1 MGEVVFLRGE
11 NMANGFVH
19 PEFIVQTDWLAEHLD
34 DPNVRV
40 LDCTTH
46 LMPPKQGGAYDVV
59 SGLADFEKSHIR
71 GAGFADI
78 DNELS
83 DKNNRLHFMLPT
95 KEYFATAIGK
105 LGVGD
110 DTKVILYSTANH
122 WWATRLWWMLR
133 VFGHDNAAVLNGG
146 FQKWSR
152 QGHAVEQGP
161 ERLARQV
168 SFTAKMRDGYVASK
182 ADVLAAIGA
191 GDVCTLN
198 ALRPDQH
205 TGTGGAV
212 YGRLGHIKGSIN
224 IAAVNVVDA
233 NNEFKSVDVLREQFA
248 EALSKPRVITYC
260 GGGIAASSATM
271 LLTML
276 GHKNV
281 QLYDASL
288 SEWAP
293 DATLP
298 MEM

>member
-1 MGEVVFLRGE
+1 MTRGE
-11 NMANGFVH
+11 NMANGFIH
-19 PEFIVQTDWLAEHLD
+19 PEFIVETDWLADHLD
-34 DPNVRV
+34 DPKVRV

-46 LMPPKQGGAYDVV
+46 LMPPTQGGAYDVV
-59 SGLADFEKSHIR
+59 SGRADFEKSHIR

-78 DNELS
+78 DNDLS
-83 DKNNRLHFMLPT
+83 DKDHSLHFMLPAQ
-95 KEYFATAIGK
+95 EMFASAIGK

-146 FQKWSR
+146 FQKWAR
-152 QGHAVEQGP
+152 EGRAVEQGL
-161 ERLARQV
+161 ERLLRPA
-168 SFTAKMRDGYVASK
+168 SFTAKMRSGQVASK
-182 ADVLAAIGA
+182 DDVLAAIGA

-205 TGTGGAV
+205 AGAGGTA
-212 YGRLGHIKGSIN
+212 YGRLGHIAGSIN

-233 NNEFKSVDVLREQFA
+233 NNEFKSVAVLREQFA
-248 EALSKPRVITYC
+248 AALAKPRVITYC
-260 GGGIAASSATM
+260 GGGIAASSTTM
-271 LLTML
+271 LLMML

-293 DATLP
+293 DSSLP
-298 MEM
+298 MET

>member
-1 MGEVVFLRGE
+1 MT
-11 NMANGFVH
+11 NDFVH
-19 PEFIVQTDWLAEHLD
+19 PEFIVETGWLADHLD
-34 DPNVRV
+34 DPNIRI

-46 LMPPKQGGAYDVV
+46 LMPPTQGGAYDVV
-59 SGLADFEKSHIR
+59 SGRADFEKSHIR

-78 DNELS
+78 DNQLS
-83 DKNNRLHFMLPT
+83 DKNHRLHFMLPT
-95 KEYFATAIGK
+95 PEFFADAIGK

-110 DTKVILYSTANH
+110 DTNVVLYSTANH
-122 WWATRLWWMLR
+122 WWATRLWWMLC

-146 FQKWSR
+146 FQKWVR
-152 QGHAVEQGP
+152 EGQAVEQGP
-161 ERLARQV
+161 ERLSRQS
-168 SFTAKMRDGYVASK
+168 SFMPKMRDGHVANK
-182 ADVLAAIGA
+182 DDVLAAIGA
-191 GDVCTLN
+191 GEVCTLN

-205 TGTGGAV
+205 AGTGGTA
-212 YGRLGHIKGSIN
+212 YGRLGHIKGSVN

-233 NNEFKSVDVLREQFA
+233 NNEFKSADVLREQFA
-248 EALSKPRVITYC
+248 DVLAKPRVITYC

-293 DATLP
+293 DPSLP
-298 MEM
+298 MER

>member
-1 MGEVVFLRGE
+1 
-11 NMANGFVH
+11 MANGFIH
-19 PEFIVQTDWLAEHLD
+19 PEFIVETDWLAEHLN

-46 LMPPKQGGAYDVV
+46 LMPPTQGGAYDVV
-59 SGLADFEKSHIR
+59 SGRADFEKGHIS

-78 DNELS
+78 DNDLS
-83 DKNNRLHFMLPT
+83 DKNHRLHFMLPT
-95 KEYFATAIGK
+95 PEYFAAAIGK

-152 QGHAVEQGP
+152 ERRPVEQGP
-161 ERLARQV
+161 ARLSKHL
-168 SFTAKMRDGYVASK
+168 SFSAKMRDGLVANK
-182 ADVLAAIGA
+182 EDVMTAMGAA
-191 GDVCTLN
+191 DVCTLN

-205 TGTGGAV
+205 AGTGGTV

-233 NNEFKSVDVLREQFA
+233 NNEFKSAEILREQFA
-248 EALSKPRVITYC
+248 EALVKPRVITYC
-260 GGGIAASSATM
+260 GGGIAASSTTM

-293 DATLP
+293 DPSLP
-298 MEM
+298 MEQ

>member
-1 MGEVVFLRGE
+1 MVKGE
-11 NMANGFVH
+11 NMTNDFVH
-19 PEFIVQTDWLAEHLD
+19 PEFIIETAWLADHLD
-34 DPNVRV
+34 DPNVRI

-46 LMPPKQGGAYDVV
+46 LMPPTKGGAYDVV
-59 SGLADFEKSHIR
+59 SGRADFEKSHIR

-78 DNELS
+78 DNDLS
-83 DKNNRLHFMLPT
+83 DKNHRLHFMLPA
-95 KEYFATAIGK
+95 KEYFANAIGK

-110 DTKVILYSTANH
+110 DTKVVLYSTANH

-146 FQKWSR
+146 FQKWTR
-152 QGHAVEQGP
+152 EGRAVEQGP
-161 ERLARQV
+161 ERLLRQS
-168 SFTAKMRDGYVASK
+168 SFTSKMREGHVANK
-182 ADVLAAIGA
+182 EDVLAAIGA
-191 GDVCTLN
+191 GEFCTLN

-205 TGTGGAV
+205 AGIGGTA
-212 YGRLGHIKGSIN
+212 YGRLGHIKGSVN
-224 IAAVNVVDA
+224 IAIVNVVDA
-233 NNEFKSVDVLREQFA
+233 NNEFKSADVLREQFA
-248 EALSKPRVITYC
+248 DALAKPRVITYC

-293 DATLP
+293 DPKLP
-298 MEM
+298 MEI

>member
-1 MGEVVFLRGE
+1 ME
-11 NMANGFVH
+11 NSFVH
-19 PEFIVQTDWLAEHLD
+19 PEFIVETSWLANHLN

-46 LMPPKQGGAYDVV
+46 LMPPTKGGPYEVV
-59 SGLADFEKSHIR
+59 SGRADFEKSHIP
-71 GAGFADI
+71 GAGFADL
-78 DNELS
+78 DHDLS
-83 DKNNRLHFMLPT
+83 DKNHHLHFMLPS
-95 KEYFATAIGK
+95 KEYFAEAIGK

-110 DTKVILYSTANH
+110 DTKVVLYSTANH

-152 QGHAVEQGP
+152 EGRPVDQGP
-161 ERLARQV
+161 ERLTRPT
-168 SFTAKMRDGYVASK
+168 SFTAKMRNGQVASK
-182 ADVLAAIGA
+182 DDVLAAIGA

-205 TGTGGAV
+205 AGTGGSV
-212 YGRLGHIKGSIN
+212 YGRLGHITGSIN
-224 IAAVNVVDA
+224 VAAVNVVDA
-233 NNEFKSVDVLREQFA
+233 NNEFKSAEILREQFA
-248 EALSKPRVITYC
+248 DALAKPRVITYC

-293 DATLP
+293 DPTLP
-298 MEM
+298 MER

>member
-1 MGEVVFLRGE
+1 
-11 NMANGFVH
+11 MANNFAH
-19 PEFIVQTDWLAEHLD
+19 PEFIVETDWLADHLE
-34 DPNVRV
+34 DPKLRV

-46 LMPPKQGGAYDVV
+46 LMPPTQGGAYDVV
-59 SGLADFEKSHIR
+59 SGRADFEKSHLP

-78 DNELS
+78 ENDLS
-83 DKNNRLHFMLPT
+83 DKNQRLHFMLSTP
-95 KEYFATAIGK
+95 EFFAAAIGK

-133 VFGHDNAAVLNGG
+133 VFGHDHAAVLNGG
-146 FQKWSR
+146 FHKWTR
-152 QGHAVEQGP
+152 EGRAVEQGP
-161 ERLARQV
+161 ERLARQA
-168 SFTAKMRDGYVASK
+168 SFTARMRDGQVADK
-182 ADVLAAIGA
+182 EDVLAAIGA

-205 TGTGGAV
+205 AGTGGAV
-212 YGRLGHIKGSIN
+212 YGRLGHITGSIN
-224 IAAVNVVDA
+224 VAAVNVV
-233 NNEFKSVDVLREQFA
+233 NGHNEFKSADELRVQFA
-248 EALSKPRVITYC
+248 DALAKPRVITYC
-260 GGGIAASSATM
+260 GGGIAASSTTM

-293 DATLP
+293 DPTLP
-298 MEM
+298 MEL

>member
-1 MGEVVFLRGE
+1 
-11 NMANGFVH
+11 MANGFVH
-19 PEFIVQTDWLAEHLD
+19 PEFIVQTDWLADHLD

-59 SGLADFEKSHIR
+59 SGQADFEKSHIR

-78 DNELS
+78 DNDLS
-83 DKNNRLHFMLPT
+83 DKNHHLHFMLPT
-95 KEYFATAIGK
+95 KEYFAAAIGK

-122 WWATRLWWMLR
+122 WWATRLWWMLC

-146 FQKWSR
+146 FQKWVR
-152 QGHAVEQGP
+152 EEHAVEQGP
-161 ERLARQV
+161 ARLFGQS

-205 TGTGGAV
+205 AGTGGAV
-212 YGRLGHIKGSIN
+212 YGRLGHITGSIN

-233 NNEFKSVDVLREQFA
+233 NNEFKSADVLREQFA

-288 SEWAP
+288 SEWAA

>member
-1 MGEVVFLRGE
+1 
-11 NMANGFVH
+11 MASGFVH
-19 PEFIVQTDWLAEHLD
+19 PEFIVETSWLAEHLS
-34 DPNVRV
+34 DPNLRV

-46 LMPPKQGGAYDVV
+46 LFPPTKGGAYDVV
-59 SGLADFEKSHIR
+59 SGREDFEKGHIP

-78 DNELS
+78 DNELA
-83 DKNNRLHFMLPT
+83 DKNHSLRFMMPT
-95 KEYFATAIGK
+95 PEFFANAIGK

-110 DTKVILYSTANH
+110 NTKVVLYSTANH

-152 QGHAVEQGP
+152 ERRPVEQG
-161 ERLARQV
+161 LARL
-168 SFTAKMRDGYVASK
+168 SRHFPFTPKSREGHVAGK
-182 ADVLAAIGA
+182 EEVLAAIGD
-191 GDVCTLN
+191 GEICTLN

-205 TGTGGAV
+205 AGTGGTV

-233 NNEFKSVDVLREQFA
+233 NNEFKPAEILRAQFA
-248 EALSKPRVITYC
+248 DALAKPKVITYC

-276 GHKNV
+276 GHHNV

-293 DATLP
+293 DPILP
-298 MEM
+298 MEY

>member
-1 MGEVVFLRGE
+1 
-11 NMANGFVH
+11 MADFVR
-19 PEFIVQTDWLAEHLD
+19 PEFVVETGWLTEHLN
-34 DPNVRV
+34 DPSVRV

-46 LMPPKQGGAYDVV
+46 LMPSTQGGPYDVV
-59 SGLADFEKSHIR
+59 SGRADFEKAHIP

-83 DKNNRLHFMLPT
+83 DQSHSLHFMLPSP
-95 KEYFATAIGK
+95 EFFADAIGK
-105 LGVGD
+105 LGVDD

-152 QGHAVEQGP
+152 EGRAVEQGP
-161 ERLARQV
+161 ARLSTQA
-168 SFTAKMRDGYVASK
+168 SFSSK
-182 ADVLAAIGA
+182 YRAGHVVGKQEVLAAVGA
-191 GDVCTLN
+191 ADVCTLN

-205 TGTGGAV
+205 AGAGGTV
-212 YGRLGHIKGSIN
+212 YGRLGHISGSIN
-224 IAAVNVVDA
+224 VAAVNVVDN
-233 NNEFKSVDVLREQFA
+233 NNEFKSVDELRRQFA
-248 EALSKPRVITYC
+248 CALAKPRVITYC

-288 SEWAP
+288 SEWATDP
-293 DATLP
+293 ALP
-298 MEM
+298 MELGIR